1 MALFFE
7 DWYRSFLELQP
18 LLELPRMEMSQML
31 RQNMKGPKDVH
42 PRDVRDKAMKHQQNI
57 QAQKQKQWL
66 EEQRTRQANRPQ
78 KPNNQNQTE
87 KTNREANTPG
97 NKYLDRTEDPDYT
110 LTGANREPI

>member
-1 MALFFE
+1 
-7 DWYRSFLELQP
+7 
-18 LLELPRMEMSQML
+18 
-31 RQNMKGPKDVH
+31 MKGPKDVH
-42 PRDVRDKAMKHQQNI
+42 PRDVREEAMKHQQNI